1 MTGLNRHPPLHVGVT
16 TASVH
21 HSLLP
26 DHAQTGAVVVHLE
39 TANGKVHAL
48 FHAEQVSAIA
58 RRTEKGGFRPR
69 LRIS

>member
-1 MTGLNRHPPLHVGVT
+1 
-16 TASVH
+16 
-21 HSLLP
+21 LLP

-58 RRTEKGGFRPR
+58 RRTEKGGFCPR